1 MWIVE
6 FIAGFLRSNSMSVAI
21 AIVATT
27 FAVFGVYL
35 LRVLKNTTKK
45 MNFLIR
51 FLIYVFVYAFGI
63 GLLSALI
70 VKFIAWRLGGLSSLH
85 LVLAVGLVFLL
96 LCLSAKI
103 QKQI

>member
-1 MWIVE
+1 MRIVDY
-6 FIAGFLRSNSMSVAI
+6 IAGFLRSNSLSVAI
-21 AIVATT
+21 AIVSTT
-27 FAVFGVYL
+27 LAVFGGYL
-35 LRVLKNTTKK
+35 LRALKSMTKK

-63 GLLSALI
+63 GFLSALI
-70 VKFIAWRLGGLSSLH
+70 VKFIAGRLGGFNNLH

-103 QKQI
+103 QRQI